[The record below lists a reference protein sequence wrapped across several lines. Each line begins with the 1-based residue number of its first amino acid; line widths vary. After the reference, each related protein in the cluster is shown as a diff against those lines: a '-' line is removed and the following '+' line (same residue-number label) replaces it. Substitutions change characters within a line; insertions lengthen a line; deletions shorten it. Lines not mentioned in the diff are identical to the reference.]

1 MPAQTFEAI
10 IKDLKNK
17 VYHPVYFLTGDEPY
31 FIDELAHTIENG
43 VLSDMEKEFNQTILY
58 GRDVDVKTIVSH
70 AKRYPMMSNYQV
82 VIVREAQDVKN
93 LFPKK
98 SAEEEGDDGAGSGG
112 TEADRDLFF
121 EYLSNPLKST
131 LLVLCY
137 KYKKA
142 DKRTK
147 SGKILEKAGVFFD
160 SKKLY
165 DDKIPGWISA
175 YVKNKGFR
183 IDDQAAVLLGEYL
196 GVELSKVANELD
208 KLMIGRQPG
217 TTLDAELIEKNIGI
231 SKDFNVFEL
240 QKAFTKRDVF
250 KANMIVDY
258 FGKNPKS
265 NPMVL
270 TTATLANFFTKIIS
284 VHVYKNKPGVNL
296 PQILGVHPFFMKEY
310 EMAARAFSMDH
321 CIRIISWIQECDLKS
336 KGMGN
341 QSAADHEI
349 LQELVFKILHPSAVE
364 A

>member
-1 MPAQTFEAI
+1 MPVQTFEAI
-10 IKDLKNK
+10 IKDLRNK

-31 FIDELAHTIENG
+31 FIDEIAHAIETG
-43 VLSDMEKEFNQTILY
+43 VLSDMEKEFNQTVLY
-58 GRDVDVKTIVSH
+58 GRDVDVKTIISH
-70 AKRYPMMSNYQV
+70 AKRYPMMANYQV

-98 SAEEEGDDGAGSGG
+98 GADDEEEDYGSAGLTEGDK
-112 TEADRDLFF
+112 DLFF

-131 LLVLCY
+131 LLVFCY

-142 DKRTK
+142 DKRTRA
-147 SGKILEKAGVFFD
+147 GKILDKAGVFFE

-175 YVKNKGFR
+175 YVKGKGFK
-183 IDDQAAVLLGEYL
+183 IEEQAAVLLGEYL

-217 TTLDAELIEKNIGI
+217 TLLDEELIEKNIGI

-240 QKAFTKRDVF
+240 QKAFTKKDVF

-258 FGKNPKS
+258 FGKNPKN

-270 TTATLANFFTKIIS
+270 TLATLNTFFTKIIS
-284 VHVYKNKPGVNL
+284 VHVYKNKPGINL
-296 PQILGVHPFFMKEY
+296 AQVLGVHPFFLKDY
-310 EMAARAFSMDH
+310 EMAARTFSIDH

-341 QSAADHEI
+341 SSAADHEI
-349 LQELVFKILHPSAVE
+349 LQEFVFKVLHPSAVE

>member
-1 MPAQTFEAI
+1 MPVQTFEAI
-10 IKDLKNK
+10 LKDLKNK

-31 FIDELAHTIENG
+31 YIDEIAQAIESG

-58 GRDVDVKTIVSH
+58 GRDVDAKTIVSH
-70 AKRYPMMSNYQV
+70 AKRYPMMANYQV

-98 SAEEEGDDGAGSGG
+98 GSDDEEENDGG
-112 TEADRDLFF
+112 TVQDADRDLFF
-121 EYLSNPLKST
+121 EYLSNPLPST

-147 SGKILEKAGVFFD
+147 SGKILDKAGVFFE

-165 DDKIPGWISA
+165 DDKIAGWISA

-183 IDDQAAVLLGEYL
+183 IDDGAAVLLGEYL

-217 TTLDAELIEKNIGI
+217 TVLDAELIEKNIGI

-240 QKAFTKRDVF
+240 QKAFTKKDVF

-270 TTATLANFFTKIIS
+270 TLATLHTFFTKIIS

-296 PQILGVHPFFMKEY
+296 AQVLGVHPFFLKDY
-310 EMAARAFSMDH
+310 EMAARTFSTEH
-321 CIRIISWIQECDLKS
+321 CIKTISWIQECDLKS

-341 QSAADHEI
+341 VSASDHEI

-364 A
+364 V

>member
-1 MPAQTFEAI
+1 MPVQTFEAI
-10 IKDLKNK
+10 LKDLKNK

-31 FIDELAHTIENG
+31 FIDELAHAIETG

-70 AKRYPMMSNYQV
+70 AKRYPMMANYQV
-82 VIVREAQDVKN
+82 VIVREAQDIKN

-98 SAEEEGDDGAGSGG
+98 GADEEAEDESGSAPD
-112 TEADRDLFF
+112 ADRDLFF

-147 SGKILEKAGVFFD
+147 SGKILDKAGVLFE

-165 DDKIPGWISA
+165 DDKIAGWISA

-183 IDDQAAVLLGEYL
+183 IDDEAAVLLGEYL
-196 GVELSKVANELD
+196 GVELSKVSNELD
-208 KLMIGRQPG
+208 KLMIGRKPG
-217 TTLDAELIEKNIGI
+217 TVLDSDLIEKNIGI

-240 QKAFTKRDVF
+240 QKAFTKKDVY

-258 FGKNPKS
+258 FGKNPKN

-270 TTATLANFFTKIIS
+270 TLAALNSFFTKIIS

-296 PQILGVHPFFMKEY
+296 AQNLGVNPFFLRDY
-310 EMAARAFSMDH
+310 EMAARTFSIDH
-321 CIRIISWIQECDLKS
+321 CVKIISWIQECDLKS

-341 QSAADHEI
+341 SSATDHEN

>member
-1 MPAQTFEAI
+1 MPVQTFEAI
-10 IKDLKNK
+10 LKDLKNK

-31 FIDELAHTIENG
+31 YIDELAHAIETG

-70 AKRYPMMSNYQV
+70 AKRYPMMANYQV
-82 VIVREAQDVKN
+82 VIVREAQDIKN

-98 SAEEEGDDGAGSGG
+98 GADEEGEDESGSAPD
-112 TEADRDLFF
+112 ADRDLFF

-147 SGKILEKAGVFFD
+147 SGKILDKAGVFFE

-165 DDKIPGWISA
+165 DDKIAGWISA

-183 IDDQAAVLLGEYL
+183 IDDEAAVLLGEYL
-196 GVELSKVANELD
+196 GVELSKVSNELD
-208 KLMIGRQPG
+208 KLMIGRKPG
-217 TTLDAELIEKNIGI
+217 TVLDSDLIEKNIGI

-240 QKAFTKRDVF
+240 QKAFTKKDVF

-258 FGKNPKS
+258 FGKNPKN

-270 TTATLANFFTKIIS
+270 TLATLNSFFTKIIS

-296 PQILGVHPFFMKEY
+296 AQNLGVHPFFLKDY
-310 EMAARAFSMDH
+310 EMAARTFSIDH
-321 CIRIISWIQECDLKS
+321 CIKIISWIQECDLKS

-341 QSAADHEI
+341 SSATDHET